1 MPMRIV
7 ILAVSILISGCAA
20 KYDNG
25 STEVEMGIRGK
36 VHIQYR
42 K

>member
-1 MPMRIV
+1 MLMRFL
-7 ILAVSILISGCAA
+7 ILAGTILICGCSA